1 MKFNLFPLKK
11 SEYKTPWFV
20 WYISITIIAQF
31 FLINYK
37 DHFHTINPETFILF
51 GAPDT
56 VSIYDG
62 QYWGV
67 FTNNFIH
74 IYWSQLL
81 INLAG
86 IWLFGAFIERREGVL
101 KLLLLT
107 FTASIIPTLWQLT
120 LTASPGIGLSAVNYT
135 LFGYIL
141 IKSKNEDIFK
151 LKGRYIILTFMI
163 GLLAYLS
170 YYNTYIE
177 DVFKTEAMII
187 GLLLGLLIGFLS
199 NKNEWLRFSLLFLFF
214 SISISTLFYAPWSS
228 EWLLYK
234 GVKAHESKNYKRAI
248 KFYKQALK
256 TDKHNEQAQENL
268 NLLEIDKLKVKAYKE
283 HISKNYDKAR
293 KIYLQIL
300 EIEPEDEWTLSNL
313 KELP

>member
-1 MKFNLFPLKK
+1 MKFNLFPFKK
-11 SEYKTPWFV
+11 TQFNTPWFV

-62 QYWGV
+62 QFWGV

-81 INLAG
+81 INLIG

-107 FTASIIPTLWQLT
+107 FSASLIPTLWQLT

-141 IKSKNEDIFK
+141 TKSRFDESFK
-151 LKGRYIILTFMI
+151 LKGRYVILIFMI
-163 GLLAYLS
+163 GLLVYLS
-170 YYNTYIE
+170 YYNAVIE

-187 GLLLGLLIGFLS
+187 GILLGLLIGLLS
-199 NKNEWLRFSLLFLFF
+199 DKNKWLRFSILFVLFT
-214 SISISTLFYAPWSS
+214 ISVSTLFYAPWSP
-228 EWLLYK
+228 EWLVYK
-234 GVKAHESKNYKRAI
+234 GVKAHESKNYLRAI
-248 KFYKQALK
+248 KFYKKALK
-256 TDKHNEQAQENL
+256 IDKDNEQAQENL
-268 NLLEIDKLKVKAYKE
+268 NLLEIDKLKIKAYKE
-283 HISKNYDKAR
+283 HVAKNYDKAR
-293 KIYLQIL
+293 KIYLQII
-300 EIEPEDEWTLSNL
+300 EIEPEDEWTLTNL

>member
-20 WYISITIIAQF
+20 WYVSITIIAQF

-37 DHFHTINPETFILF
+37 DHFHKINPETFILF

-56 VSIYDG
+56 VSIYNG

-86 IWLFGAFIERREGVL
+86 IWFFGAFIERREGVL
-101 KLLLLT
+101 KLLFLT
-107 FTASIIPTLWQLT
+107 ITASLIPTLWQLSIT
-120 LTASPGIGLSAVNYT
+120 SEPGIGLSAVNYT

-141 IKSKNEDIFK
+141 SKSKNDTVFN
-151 LKGRYIILTFMI
+151 LKGKYVFLFFML
-163 GLLAYLS
+163 GLLAYLI
-170 YYNTYIE
+170 YYNLFVE
-177 DVFKTEAMII
+177 DVYKTEAMII
-187 GLLLGLLIGFLS
+187 GLILGLLIGFLS
-199 NKNEWLRFSLLFLFF
+199 TKNIKLRISIFLILFLTSF
-214 SISISTLFYAPWSS
+214 STLFYAPWSS
-228 EWLLYK
+228 EWLVYQ
-234 GVKAHESKNYKRAI
+234 GVKAHEAKNYKRAI
-248 KFYKQALK
+248 KFYKQALVI
-256 TDKHNEQAQENL
+256 DKENIQAKENL
-268 NLLEIDKLKVKAYKE
+268 NLLEIDDLKIKAYKE

-300 EIEPEDEWTLSNL
+300 ELNPNDEWTLANL